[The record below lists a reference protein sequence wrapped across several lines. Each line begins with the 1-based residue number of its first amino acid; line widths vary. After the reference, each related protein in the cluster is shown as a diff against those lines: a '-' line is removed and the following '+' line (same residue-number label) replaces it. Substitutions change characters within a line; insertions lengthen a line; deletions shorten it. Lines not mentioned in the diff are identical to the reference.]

1 MTHDIIDHVGTVG
14 VATLALATASGALAS
29 AMIST
34 AVAVVAFRAVRKE
47 SIATRAAVR
56 QEEIETR
63 AAVAQLTKTVEAS
76 SQAWYWT
83 PEWQSGE
90 DEADADIEAGRVVTA
105 GSLEDLNSLLDDA
118 AQEHPLGL
126 GRV

>member
-1 MTHDIIDHVGTVG
+1 

-29 AMIST
+29 ALIST
-34 AVAVVAFRAVRKE
+34 AVAFVAFRAVRKE
-47 SIATRAAVR
+47 AIATRAAVR

-63 AAVAQLTKTVEAS
+63 AAVAHLTKTVEAS
-76 SQAWYWT
+76 SQAWFWT
-83 PEWQSGE
+83 PEWQAGE
-90 DEADADIEAGRVVTA
+90 DEADSDIDAGRVVTA

-118 AQEHPLGL
+118 AQEHPLGS